1 MFRMSLT
8 APGVSRLDADLS
20 NFNEDILQIKAH
32 WQSEKDA
39 IQTIRKIKE
48 KQEQLGVEAQI

>member
-1 MFRMSLT
+1 MSLT

-20 NFNEDILQIKAH
+20 NFNEDILQMKAH